1 MNPPPSPRAD
11 LRIVREDD
19 PEHARLTGLGW
30 RVVSRSW
37 GARLTLADDADVS
50 ALEAALAAVRRA
62 GYAVRRLGGADLPAL
77 ADLDERVGPDFPDTP
92 ASRHEPLPADLGRD
106 LAAGRWLAFGAS
118 APGGGLVAFTILRP
132 EPDRWEVERTAVDAA
147 HRRRGLAT
155 AVKAASILATR
166 AAGARC
172 WGTGGAGVNAG
183 SLAVN
188 RALGFEL
195 EPAWHALAPPPPA

>member
-1 MNPPPSPRAD
+1 MNPSRCARPD
-11 LRIVREDD
+11 LRILREDD
-19 PEHARLTGLGW
+19 PEHDRLIARGW
-30 RVVSRSW
+30 RIVSRSW
-37 GARLTLADDADVS
+37 GARLTLTEDADVS
-50 ALEAALAAVRRA
+50 ALEAALAAARRA
-62 GYAVRRLGGADLPAL
+62 GYAVRRLGGGDLGAL

-92 ASRHEPLPADLGRD
+92 ASRHEPLPADLGRRLD
-106 LAAGRWLAFGAS
+106 GGGWLAFGAE

-172 WGTGGAGVNAG
+172 WGTGGAAVNAG

>member
-1 MNPPPSPRAD
+1 MNPSRRARAD
-11 LRIVREDD
+11 PRIVREDD

-62 GYAVRRLGGADLPAL
+62 GYAVRRLGGA
-77 ADLDERVGPDFPDTP
+77 
-92 ASRHEPLPADLGRD
+92 
-106 LAAGRWLAFGAS
+106 
-118 APGGGLVAFTILRP
+118 
-132 EPDRWEVERTAVDAA
+132 
-147 HRRRGLAT
+147 
-155 AVKAASILATR
+155 
-166 AAGARC
+166 
-172 WGTGGAGVNAG
+172 GVNAG
-183 SLAVN
+183 SLTVN